1 MYRSTHHPFSPPL
14 LHTNTLHTTVNPAT
28 AYASSL
34 DTKSYTGE
42 FVLSITFRRRLLHA
56 VSYASLLPLS
66 LYASLHVRHLVL
78 HRRPIVAQ
86 QILRQLVLL
95 LPLSL
100 QQPLLPTVHPLR
112 RAHIDFRLLRF
123 PLARRD
129 SSFRFFRC
137 SARERPSSACI
148 SFPVSTNCSISC
160 FCCIT
165 FRRRFSKSSV
175 WNSFDG
181 FPSPRDAPPLPAPIG
196 PIGPIGPIEFETLA
210 AFPAGSTLELIE
222 FIELI
227 EFFEVFEVGDGSET
241 GSPPRGRAP
250 SPAVLEGFG
259 SEEESESEGTSRGE
273 FFFFPKMEIPNRRRF
288 FFLSRGVLTEL
299 SSESGSYE

>member
-165 FRRRFSKSSV
+165 FRSPRPSDPSDPSDPSNSKRSPRSPRGARSNSSNSSNSSKSATAAK
-175 WNSFDG
+175 
-181 FPSPRDAPPLPAPIG
+181 RAALPAVVRPPPRFWRVSG
-196 PIGPIGPIEFETLA
+196 RRRSRSRRVL
-210 AFPAGSTLELIE
+210 PAGKSS
-222 FIELI
+222 
-227 EFFEVFEVGDGSET
+227 FFQKWRSRIGGVFSFC
-241 GSPPRGRAP
+241 RGA
-250 SPAVLEGFG
+250 F
-259 SEEESESEGTSRGE
+259 
-273 FFFFPKMEIPNRRRF
+273 
-288 FFLSRGVLTEL
+288 
-299 SSESGSYE
+299 